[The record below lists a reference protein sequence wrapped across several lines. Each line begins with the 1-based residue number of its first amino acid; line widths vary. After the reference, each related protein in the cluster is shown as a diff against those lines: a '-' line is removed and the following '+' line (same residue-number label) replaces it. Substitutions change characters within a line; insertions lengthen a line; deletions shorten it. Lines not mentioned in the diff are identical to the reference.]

1 MQTIAQPVQ
10 EVEVEPSSFSHS
22 VDVDAGVSIETGGLQ
37 QSLSEIAD
45 EFDVTGFKCVKCGLA
60 HMHDTTKH
68 RLSDT
73 DGFDVSEE
81 DAASIEYNSVCHCGV
96 QEAGRHGSDIGI
108 DESKAASIAG
118 NAPIPPEASRE
129 MDAQFGSL

>member
-1 MQTIAQPVQ
+1 MQTIEQPVQ
-10 EVEVEPSSFSHS
+10 EVEVEHDSLSHS
-22 VDVDAGVSIETGGLQ
+22 VDVDAGASIDTGDLQ

-45 EFDVTGFKCVKCGLA
+45 DFDVTGFKCVKCGLA

-73 DGFDVSEE
+73 FDVSDE
-81 DAASIEYNSVCHCGV
+81 DAASLDYNSVCHCGV
-96 QEAGRHGSDIGI
+96 QEAGRHGSDVGI
-108 DESKAASIAG
+108 DEGQAASIAG